1 MNKPGSILILSG
13 VLGDTRRYRALHLA
27 QQLRLAGVDCAVG
40 HISDPQAAKLAADAR
55 LLVLQRVG
63 DTPLAHAL
71 LDQVHRNGG
80 AALYDTDDL
89 IFDPQ
94 AFQWIHSPD
103 FKMAMR
109 RRLYQQDMLL
119 QRALLQACDGCL
131 VSTDYLAG
139 LVRPVSGK
147 PVWVH
152 RNAAN
157 VEMAGISET
166 FFTRRRAP
174 DGRVI
179 IGYASGTPTH
189 SRDFALAAPALRQM
203 LRAHPQVELW
213 VIGHLRLD
221 DSWREFDDRV
231 RAVPPVAWRD
241 LPARLADLDIN
252 LAPLAQ
258 DNPFSQ
264 SKSEIKWMEAALVGV
279 PTVASATDAFR
290 FAIRDGGN
298 GLLVHT
304 DADWLPALE
313 RLLDTDFRERL
324 GAAARDAARAG
335 YLPLQRARHALD
347 LLNNAAAELN
357 LAERWEFRPLLK
369 GSLGAYA
376 FTAAEEKEPS
386 LWQMGMYNGRY
397 RGAGVLFKRVIIQ
410 ARRFLA
416 RWIPFKGAAN
426 DR

>member
-1 MNKPGSILILSG
+1 MDNPGGVLILSG
-13 VLGDTRRYRALHLA
+13 VLGDTRRYRALHLL
-27 QQLRLAGVDCAVG
+27 QQLRLAGVDCSLG
-40 HISDPQAAKLAADAR
+40 HISDPNAARLAADAR
-55 LLVLQRVG
+55 VLVLQRVG
-63 DTPLAHAL
+63 DTPLARSL
-71 LDQVHRNGG
+71 LDQVHRSGG
-80 AALYDTDDL
+80 VALYDTDDL

-109 RRLYQQDMLL
+109 RSLYQQDMLL

-166 FFTRRRAP
+166 FFNRRRPP

-189 SRDFALAAPALRQM
+189 SRDFALVAPALRQL
-203 LRAHPQVELW
+203 LRAHSQAELW
-213 VIGHLRLD
+213 VIGHLHLD
-221 DSWREFDDRV
+221 DSWREFGARV
-231 RAVPPVAWRD
+231 RTFNAVKWRD

-279 PTVASATDAFR
+279 PTIASATDAFQY
-290 FAIRDGGN
+290 AIRDGQN

-313 RLLDTDFRERL
+313 RLLDADYRERL
-324 GAAARDAARAG
+324 GAAARDAALAG
-335 YLPLQRARHALD
+335 YLPLQRARDALN
-347 LLNNAAAELN
+347 LLNNTAAGLN
-357 LAERWEFRPLLK
+357 LAERWQFRPLLK

-386 LWQMGMYNGRY
+386 LWQMGLYNLRQ
-397 RGAGVLFKRVIIQ
+397 RGAGVLARRVLIQ

-416 RWIPFKGAAN
+416 RWFPFKGGGA
-426 DR
+426 